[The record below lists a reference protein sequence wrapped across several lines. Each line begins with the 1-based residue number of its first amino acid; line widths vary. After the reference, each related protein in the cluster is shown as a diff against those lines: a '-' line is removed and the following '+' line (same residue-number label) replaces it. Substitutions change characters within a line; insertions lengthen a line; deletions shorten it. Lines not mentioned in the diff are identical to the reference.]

1 MKKTE
6 TSKKREASTLSMKS
20 IKIFGQPLTEGEP
33 LAEGFV
39 QEPNSDYGLLIED
52 LAKDTV
58 DVKVKKKMIRC

>member
-1 MKKTE
+1 MKKIGA
-6 TSKKREASTLSMKS
+6 SKKKMKPKSQVKS

-33 LAEGFV
+33 LAEGYI

-58 DVKVKKKMIRC
+58 DIQVKKR